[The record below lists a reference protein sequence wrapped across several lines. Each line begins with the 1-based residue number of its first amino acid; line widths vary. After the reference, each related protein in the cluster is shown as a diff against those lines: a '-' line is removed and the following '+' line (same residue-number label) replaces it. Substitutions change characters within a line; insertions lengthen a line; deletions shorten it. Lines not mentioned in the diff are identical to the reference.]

1 MVAWIQCQVSAPV
14 SSKCLVKVTA
24 KYKSA
29 PQLSDIRIFFLNQH
43 FAVQCTL
50 ETMPFIVG
58 KKRAKSMSMARGG
71 QGHFTG
77 GVEVWYLQN
86 QIMRHK
92 SLPPFC
98 LYLQQSSYGPIKMVD
113 IQQNISNPSV
123 EYEWNLQV
131 A

>member
-1 MVAWIQCQVSAPV
+1 
-14 SSKCLVKVTA
+14 
-24 KYKSA
+24 
-29 PQLSDIRIFFLNQH
+29 
-43 FAVQCTL
+43 
-50 ETMPFIVG
+50 MPFIVG